1 MDTVTVSG
9 IIIATFGALVLG
21 MAVLI
26 KTMVL
31 SKIDDLQE
39 ELATWRIETQRR
51 DEEKQKDFQGIV
63 SRMTGDIQEL
73 RDKFIKLETQ
83 HDFCF
88 LMAKAMQAQTDEM
101 R

>member
-63 SRMTGDIQEL
+63 SRMTGEIQEL
-73 RDKFIKLETQ
+73 RDKLIKLETQ

-88 LMAKAMQAQTDEM
+88 LMAKTMQAQTDEM